1 MSEII
6 MVVGGSSSGKS
17 VFAEQLAGELSE
29 VQKIPVRYLA
39 TGTIGDEEFARR
51 VDRHRQRR
59 PVSWNTIEEPCDL
72 DLVLQ
77 SQEGEGKAIFL
88 VDGIGTW
95 VSNLMYQNNHQP
107 FCWDEVKELSFTE
120 QVERFIRSLDN
131 IKGTLILVADEVG
144 MDVVP
149 ASQEGRI
156 FRDLNG
162 QTNQALAKRSD
173 RVYLLSCGIP
183 IQIKG

>member
-17 VFAEQLAGELSE
+17 VFAEQLASELSE
-29 VQKIPVRYLA
+29 DQKIPVKYLA
-39 TGTIGDEEFARR
+39 TGTIWDEEFARR
-51 VDRHRQRR
+51 VERHYNRR
-59 PVSWNTIEEPCDL
+59 PDSWKTIEEPCDL
-72 DLVLQ
+72 DLVMQ
-77 SQEGEGKAIFL
+77 SQEVEGEAVFL

-95 VSNLMYQNNHQP
+95 VSNLMYKNNHQP
-107 FCWDEVKELSFTE
+107 FGWDEVKELSFTE
-120 QVERFIRSLDN
+120 QVERFIQSLDS
-131 IKGTLILVADEVG
+131 IKGILILVADEVG

-162 QTNQALAKRSD
+162 QTNQALAKKSN